1 MQTPKNNAAAAS
13 VRLRQ
18 PMFIFLL
25 NPSVPKTTR
34 GSALSKTHPGCPG
47 MRSWGEGFICLR
59 ELCRAC
65 GIYGIPNGI
74 ANSGWHGLVI
84 RPAET
89 GREIELTR
97 TVTVIAD
104 Q

>member
-1 MQTPKNNAAAAS
+1 
-13 VRLRQ
+13 
-18 PMFIFLL
+18 
-25 NPSVPKTTR
+25 
-34 GSALSKTHPGCPG
+34 

-104 Q
+104 QNVSANVSLGHPALLSADSTVIVDRYFAGGAYEK